1 MGESVPNPIDP
12 EKPITRRND
21 PLLYWKNNEQ
31 SNPLLAKLA
40 RRFLCAPPGS
50 VPSER
55 LFITAG
61 DIADS
66 KRNRFLPDKV
76 EMLLFLTCYC

>member
-1 MGESVPNPIDP
+1 MSESVPNPTDP

-31 SNPLLAKLA
+31 SKPLLVKLA

-55 LFITAG
+55 LFSTAG
-61 DIADS
+61 EKEIDS
-66 KRNRFLPDKV
+66 YPTKLK
-76 EMLLFLTCYC
+76 CYCS